1 MERELKKIIEHMRFE
16 SNTET
21 PGWKG
26 LNGDEQQRVG
36 DHKEVKGCV
45 IQYYACKNIS

>member
-16 SNTET
+16 SKRET

-26 LNGDEQQRVG
+26 LNRGLNRG

-45 IQYYACKNIS
+45 IQYYACKNIA